1 MIRLPFWTIMRA
13 DFFLTLSLAEGGNK
27 GIIFD
32 NFFIGYVCS
41 DGHLLTNWKKRLL
54 REITISMKN

>member
-1 MIRLPFWTIMRA
+1 MRA

-32 NFFIGYVCS
+32 NFFSCYICS
-41 DGHLLTNWKKRLL
+41 DGLLSKIWKKKL
-54 REITISMKN
+54 RRILDTTIFDG